1 MSILFEPQRIGRIEI
16 ANRFVRS
23 ATHYGL
29 ADGNGRIGDPSV
41 DLMQTLAGGD
51 VGLIITGFAFVARDG
66 QVFAD
71 MNGMDSDGQIA
82 GYRRMTDAVHELD
95 GRIVMQI
102 AHGGTAA
109 LAVARRG
116 DRRLAVSLPD
126 GLPKPGPPLREMTEE
141 DIETAI
147 DAFAQAARRVQE
159 ARFDGVQI
167 HGAHGYLVSQF
178 LSPRVNRRQDQ
189 WGGSLENRMRFAV
202 EIARAIR
209 RQVDDDFP
217 VMVKLGCRDY
227 PDEGEGLTIGEGAEV
242 AAALEREGVCFIEVS
257 HGIAER
263 SFRKKTKGKKT
274 APIAQAYML
283 PDAEIIRQS
292 TSVPLALVGGM
303 RSLPAME
310 AIVESGTVDCIAIC
324 RPLIREPDL
333 IQRWSG
339 GDTRPADCFRCGGCF
354 AESREAKTVIRCR
367 QLREADPAEGS
378 SP

>member
-1 MSILFEPQRIGRIEI
+1 VSILFEPQRIGRLEI

-29 ADGNGRIGDPSV
+29 ADGDGCIGQPSV
-41 DLMQTLAGGD
+41 DLMKTLAGGN

-71 MNGMDSDGQIA
+71 MNGIDRDVQIA
-82 GYRRMTDAVHELD
+82 GVRRMAEAVHELD

-102 AHGGTAA
+102 AHGGTAS

-126 GLPKPGPPLREMTEE
+126 PPPKPGAPLREMTEE
-141 DIETAI
+141 DIGTTI
-147 DAFAQAARRVQE
+147 DAFAQAAGRVQE
-159 ARFDGVQI
+159 AGFDGVQI
-167 HGAHGYLVSQF
+167 HCAHGYLVTQF
-178 LSPRVNRRQDQ
+178 LSPRANRRQDR

-209 RQVDDDFP
+209 RHVDDDFP
-217 VMVKLGCRDY
+217 VMAKLGCRDY
-227 PDEGEGLTIGEGAEV
+227 LDEGEGLTIEEGTEV

-274 APIAQAYML
+274 APIAQAYLL
-283 PDAEIIRQS
+283 PDAEVIRQS

-303 RSLPAME
+303 RSLPVME
-310 AIVESGTVDCIAIC
+310 AVVQSGAADCISIC

-333 IQRWSG
+333 IKRWTG
-339 GDTRPADCFRCGGCF
+339 GDTRPADCISCGGCF
-354 AESREAKTVIRCR
+354 AEGREARTVIRCR
-367 QLREADPAEGS
+367 QLREAEPTTGT